1 MIMSLKQMKLNHEI
15 YIEFYDVIAKK
26 MCRIT
31 FKIDRGFYPAWQA
44 LAGAGLVFWLVY
56 IKRARRTR
64 ARAARVLEIPPFAL
78 IKPAPEHAT

>member
-1 MIMSLKQMKLNHEI
+1 MIMSLKQMKLNHNI

-44 LAGAGLVFWLVY
+44 LVCFLVSLYKAHEENTCARGACPRNSSLRPHKSG
-56 IKRARRTR
+56 A
-64 ARAARVLEIPPFAL
+64 
-78 IKPAPEHAT
+78 

>member
-1 MIMSLKQMKLNHEI
+1 MSLKQIKLNHNI
-15 YIEFYDVIAKK
+15 YIEFYDVIAGK
-26 MCRIT
+26 MCRIP

-44 LAGAGLVFWLVY
+44 LAGARLFFWLVY

-78 IKPAPEHAT
+78 INLAPEHAT

>member
-1 MIMSLKQMKLNHEI
+1 MIMSLKEMKLNHNI
-15 YIEFYDVIAKK
+15 CIEFYDVIAGK

-56 IKRARRTR
+56 IKPARRTR
-64 ARAARVLEIPPFAL
+64 ARAARVLEIPSFAPINL
-78 IKPAPEHAT
+78 APKHAT

>member
-1 MIMSLKQMKLNHEI
+1 MIMSLKQMKLNHNI
-15 YIEFYDVIAKK
+15 YIEFYDVMAKK

-44 LAGAGLVFWLVY
+44 LAGAGLFFWLVS

-64 ARAARVLEIPPFAL
+64 ARGACLRNSSLRPHKSGA
-78 IKPAPEHAT
+78 